1 MRNTKKFW
9 LPIATMLFATG
20 CINEVIDNPQP
31 NQPENTTN
39 EYYASFDIVLPTAS
53 GTKADPDFEEGEES
67 EYAVNN
73 AWVYIFEGKT
83 EAEATFLSSGEVN
96 LGDWQSGENDVKSK
110 STVTV
115 KLSDL
120 SLSSDSKYYAL
131 VIINKPQDGIKI
143 PSDKITFSEW
153 NEQTLSTWGNT
164 DSFIM
169 TNSPYYE
176 ENEGI
181 KTLKYLY
188 EVTKENITEAPK
200 PAITPAATI
209 FVQRMAAK
217 VKVKNKANN
226 WEEMVPKGNSSDK
239 VNLTGW
245 ALDVTNTVEY
255 PVQNVS
261 LILDEINQFETGT
274 SYSHFFTNKGNNN
287 EISHIWWAKDPNYYY
302 KDKNEDTYKF
312 GFSKLNQESNFKDLT
327 NEKPE
332 DIDYCLENTMD
343 FENMTQDQTT
353 RVVFKG
359 QYFINKGEKAKSFI
373 VCTSNDKRITIE
385 EEQIK
390 ENKPAGT
397 YTLKNLIVEKD
408 LNSIKSSLGNV
419 PEEAEVVYYKD
430 GIVYYSAIIKHFNP
444 NNETKW
450 EPDTDKKYS
459 IKHTGRFGVLR
470 NNVYEINVNSIS
482 GYGSPTIP
490 KISGNPND
498 GEEEKAIYNLDV
510 TINVLKWAKRGYDY
524 DLK

>member
-9 LPIATMLFATG
+9 LPIATMLLATG

-39 EYYASFDIVLPTAS
+39 EYYASFDIVLPTAI
-53 GTKADPDFEEGEES
+53 GTKADPKFEEGEEN

-83 EAEATFLSSGEVN
+83 EEEATFLSSGEVN
-96 LGDWQSGENDVKSK
+96 LVDWQDGQNDVISK

-115 KLSDL
+115 KLTNTPPKSQFN
-120 SLSSDSKYYAL
+120 YYAL
-131 VIINKPQDGIKI
+131 VIINKPEEGLTE
-143 PSDKITFSEW
+143 PSDNITFDNW
-153 NEQTLSTWGNT
+153 NEQTLSTWGDT

-176 ENEGI
+176 EKEGN

-200 PAITPAATI
+200 PATTPAATI

-217 VKVKNKANN
+217 VKVQNKVNN
-226 WEEMVPKGNSSDK
+226 WKDIIPKGNSSDK

-261 LILDEINQFETGT
+261 LILNEIKQFETGT

-287 EISHIWWAKDPNYYY
+287 EISHIWWAKDPNYDTSEKE
-302 KDKNEDTYKF
+302 KDSFNFLTENGIFKNLSIE
-312 GFSKLNQESNFKDLT
+312 E
-327 NEKPE
+327 PE

-359 QYFINKGEKAKSFI
+359 QYFIDNREEAKSFI

-390 ENKPAGT
+390 ENKPAGI
-397 YTLKNLIVEKD
+397 YTLKNLIKD
-408 LNSIKSSLGNV
+408 SELDEIKSSLGNV
-419 PEEAEVVYYKD
+419 SEDAEIVYYKN
-430 GIVYYSAIIKHFNP
+430 GIVYYSAIIKHFHP
-444 NNETKW
+444 SEETPWKP
-450 EPDTDKKYS
+450 ETDKEYS

-482 GYGSPTIP
+482 GYGSPIIP
-490 KISGNPND
+490 KISNNPND
-498 GEEEKAIYNLDV
+498 GEEEKDIYNMDV
-510 TINVLKWAKRGYDY
+510 TINVLNWAKRGYDY